1 MINLKKKNRYYV
13 KIINLG
19 ICMEKV
25 LGIPRLLL
33 LFHSLMVT
41 CILQP
46 VMLIFTYTQQTEN
59 KVLESTRKK
68 IAGA

>member
-1 MINLKKKNRYYV
+1 MIKLKKNRYYV
-13 KIINLG
+13 KIINLV
-19 ICMEKV
+19 IFMARV

-46 VMLIFTYTQQTEN
+46 IMIIFTHTQRTEDGLI
-59 KVLESTRKK
+59 VLY
-68 IAGA
+68 